1 MEAKQRNHELEKT
14 MNTRHNLIFAAAALG
29 LSLAAPVHAAPHFM
43 DGAFMV
49 AKRDQPEESR
59 QDRREARRDERRE
72 AGREAPQGYGYGY
85 ERRQQDRSEK
95 DDRSRE
101 RR

>member
-1 MEAKQRNHELEKT
+1 MIKRQ
-14 MNTRHNLIFAAAALG
+14 MLIFGLATLG
-29 LSLAAPVHAAPHFM
+29 LALTAPVQAAPHFM
-43 DGAFMV
+43 DGAFIV

-59 QDRREARRDERRE
+59 QDKRGTRKDERRE

-85 ERRQQDRSEK
+85 ERRQQERNDKE
-95 DDRSRE
+95 DRSRE